1 MAQQKRKR
9 KKNYIGPSQADLSP
23 WDKGV
28 LDGHRMAPLRTH
40 EVRERLHRAARQR
53 NSLLSRLLPGRR
65 RYLEGLI
72 WSLESEIKR
81 RGH

>member
-1 MAQQKRKR
+1 MARKKRKR
-9 KKNYIGPSQADLSP
+9 KTIYIGPSHAELSP

-28 LDGHRMAPLRTH
+28 LDGHLMAPLRTH
-40 EVRERLHRAARQR
+40 EVQERLNRAARQR

-65 RYLEGLI
+65 RYLDGLI